1 MDPNRKDMRRNRR
14 KSIGLGNAKR
24 RRRKD
29 MATKLW
35 FVYVVQC
42 RDSSYYTGVSTDVQH
57 RVDTHNTGKGAKYT
71 RSRRPVRLMWHK
83 QFPSQSDAL
92 KFEASFKRLT
102 RIQKTGFLMDEA
114 TAKIFRKTAMAIPI
128 P

>member
-1 MDPNRKDMRRNRR
+1 
-14 KSIGLGNAKR
+14 
-24 RRRKD
+24 